1 MVSEKKSFFLLYEFD
16 TIENGKL
23 KWCFWVD
30 AVGRLNSAHFGDIL
44 MFDSTHNTNQYGLIF
59 IVFVGLNHHSQSIFM
74 GCALIPYESSDS
86 FEWVYQMFLKA
97 MGKPPAIMIIDQD
110 LGIGKA
116 LSRLFPYICHRLCM
130 WHILDKVPD
139 MLGQWAHNQEFMTQ
153 KLIFEM
159 QYVQKNLRQ
168 HGMPFLKNMTL
179 IITG

>member
-1 MVSEKKSFFLLYEFD
+1 MTTSSGIREKIFLFYEFD

-30 AVGRLNSAHFGDIL
+30 AVGRLNSSHFGDIL

-116 LSRLFPYICHRLCM
+116 LSRLFPYIRYRLCM

-139 MLGQWAHNQEFMTQ
+139 MLGPWAHNQEFMTQ
-153 KLIFEM
+153 KLTFEM
-159 QYVQKNLRQ
+159 QYV
-168 HGMPFLKNMTL
+168 
-179 IITG
+179 